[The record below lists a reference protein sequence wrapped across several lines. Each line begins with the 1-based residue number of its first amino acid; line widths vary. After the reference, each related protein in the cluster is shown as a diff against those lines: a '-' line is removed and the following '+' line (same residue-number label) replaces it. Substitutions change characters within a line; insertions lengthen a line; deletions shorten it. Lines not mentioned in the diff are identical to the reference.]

1 LPRIRNN
8 TAPWL
13 LFLLLVAGCASKAP
27 AQSGN
32 VLYGD
37 LIIEDDNSGG
47 LRPINYLVILY
58 SANGYVQARETVA
71 PNGRYRFNNLADG
84 EYDLVVEVENNE
96 VARVRIQLR
105 SPIYKTDFKHD
116 ITLGWKTVNM
126 PPTRAASIT
135 LEDFYQRAPGNQ
147 RIFDRAQKTTDKKKY
162 DESLLLLQQLLASD
176 PNDFQAWAE
185 LGTVFLMKKDL
196 SEAEKAYQQ
205 STQVRPKFY
214 LALMNLGR
222 VRLMQQKFDDAI
234 PILSRAVAV
243 KATSADANF
252 YLGEA
257 YLQIKKGSKAVG
269 YFYEALKL
277 DPVGKADAHLRLAAL
292 YNGAGLKDKAA
303 IEYAAFIKKRP
314 DYPNKK
320 KLEQYISQN
329 KK

>member
-1 LPRIRNN
+1 V
-8 TAPWL
+8 TA
-13 LFLLLVAGCASKAP
+13 CAAP
-27 AQSGN
+27 VRAQSGN

-58 SANGYVQARETVA
+58 SANGYVQARQTVS

-116 ITLGWKTVNM
+116 ITLGWKTTNNHLAK
-126 PPTRAASIT
+126 PASVT
-135 LEDFYQRAPGNQ
+135 AEDFYHRASANQ
-147 RIFDRAQKTTDKKKY
+147 KLFDKARESIDKKKY
-162 DESLLLLQQLLASD
+162 DQSLLLLRQLVASD
-176 PNDFQAWAE
+176 PNDFQAWTE
-185 LGTVFLMKKDL
+185 LGTAFLLKKNL

-205 STQVRPKFY
+205 STLVRPKFY

-222 VRLMQQKFDDAI
+222 VLLMQQKFNEAI
-234 PILSRAVAV
+234 PIFRQAVAV
-243 KATSADANF
+243 RATSADANY
-252 YLGEA
+252 YLGES
-257 YLQIKKGSKAVG
+257 YLQIKKGSMAVV

-277 DPVGKADAHLRLAAL
+277 DPVGKAQAHLRLAAL
-292 YNGAGLKDKAA
+292 YNGAGMKDKAA
-303 IEYAAFIKKRP
+303 REYVEFLKKKP
-314 DYPNKK
+314 AYPEKK
-320 KLEQYISQN
+320 KLEEYIARN